1 MSGAFVMLL
10 MLRCAHGRRAW
21 IWCGIMAN
29 KMSPDQQEA
38 LVQKVSNYSVI

>member
-1 MSGAFVMLL
+1 MSGALL

-21 IWCGIMAN
+21 ICGVMAN